1 MRWQL
6 LVCCLL
12 GTSVVSSP
20 IVGQPRHPRA
30 VSPGS
35 PGTAE
40 GIAGSCPTF
49 SWSGVEAATGY
60 ELIVYRLTENRE
72 LETEFVIEV
81 AGDARA
87 WTPPAARC
95 PRSGERYAWA
105 VRARLERGPTP
116 WSQALLFETAGR
128 PSDDEVRQALGVLR
142 RYRETVGEEGKGAP
156 AGPPLEQVTV
166 APGAGR
172 EPGTSAA
179 SGVRQKAHLE
189 ALTTETT
196 GAGQPAQTVVPSSFS
211 LGVEGDLELGGFIF
225 KDGRSF
231 LHTHGG
237 LVYRN
242 TALGLD
248 SLVNVTPGK
257 PYTTNGTRNTALG
270 QATLKSNTTGALNT
284 ASGAQALETN
294 TTGYRNVATGDSALR
309 FNTTGFDNTASG
321 SFALFFNTTGAFN
334 TAVGFLAGG
343 YWTTGSYNIALGAG
357 AYGLAGESGTIR
369 IGGDDLQHRTF
380 IEGIR
385 GASGTQFDQ
394 AVCTS
399 SQNQLGPCS
408 PSSIRF
414 KQDVVDMVDTAGL
427 VKALRPVIYRYKA
440 EGESEAEEPLQYG
453 LIAEEVAE
461 ILPSLVTYDGE
472 GRPDSVRY
480 SLLAP
485 LLLNEIQRQEG
496 ELADLRQTVADLERR
511 LEALARKRRLGGP

>member
-1 MRWQL
+1 M
-6 LVCCLL
+6 
-12 GTSVVSSP
+12 
-20 IVGQPRHPRA
+20 VGQPRHPRA

-40 GIAGSCPTF
+40 RIAGSCPTF
-49 SWSGVEAATGY
+49 SWSGVEEATGY
-60 ELIVYRLTENRE
+60 ELVVYHVTEGRK
-72 LETEFVIEV
+72 LETEFVTEV

-105 VRARLERGPTP
+105 VRARLERGPSP

-128 PSDDEVRQALGVLR
+128 PSDDEVRQALRVLR
-142 RYRETVGEEGKGAP
+142 RYREVGDGEEAVAATGEPLDQATVGPVVQREVAAP
-156 AGPPLEQVTV
+156 APRV
-166 APGAGR
+166 ARG
-172 EPGTSAA
+172 
-179 SGVRQKAHLE
+179 KAHLE
-189 ALTTETT
+189 ALTAETT
-196 GAGQPAQTVVPSSFS
+196 GATLSAPTVLPSSFS
-211 LGVEGDLELGGFIF
+211 LGVEGDLALGGFIF
-225 KDGRSF
+225 KDGRAF
-231 LHTHGG
+231 VHTHGG

-248 SLVNVTPGK
+248 SLINVTPGT

-284 ASGAQALETN
+284 ASGAQALEAN
-294 TTGYRNVATGDSALR
+294 TAGYRNVANGDSALR

-321 SFALFFNTTGAFN
+321 SFALFFNTTGVFN

-343 YWTTGSYNIALGAG
+343 YWTTGSYNIAIGAG

-369 IGGDDLQHRTF
+369 IGGDDLQQRTF

-385 GASGTQFDQ
+385 GASGGSQFDQ
-394 AVCTS
+394 AVCTNP
-399 SQNQLGPCS
+399 QNQLGPCS
-408 PSSIRF
+408 PSSLRF
-414 KQDVVDMVDTAGL
+414 KQEVADMGDTGIM
-427 VKALRPVIYRYKA
+427 VKALRPVTYRFKTQG
-440 EGESEAEEPLQYG
+440 GEVDQPLQYG

-461 ILPSLVTYDGE
+461 VLPSLVTYDGE
-472 GRPDSVRY
+472 GRPDTVRY
-480 SLLAP
+480 SLLTP

-511 LEALARKRRLGGP
+511 LEALGRERRLGVP